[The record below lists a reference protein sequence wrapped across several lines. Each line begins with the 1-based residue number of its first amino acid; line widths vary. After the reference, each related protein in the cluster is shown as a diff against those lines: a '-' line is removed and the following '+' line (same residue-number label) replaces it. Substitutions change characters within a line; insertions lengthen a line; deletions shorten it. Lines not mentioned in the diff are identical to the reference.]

1 MLLPG
6 ACCRLPDSDAPA
18 FQLKIFAVI
27 LFLRNWDTERKL
39 KCHFQET
46 CSVNLHKIMYLSKS
60 ICKSNQY
67 AKKLSVVQPNP
78 ENSKM
83 QYALLLTYANYLFDL
98 ACPWNFQNVVNIKQ
112 SAINMLVLRCTH
124 YYSDNSK
131 LRPRR
136 LQMKEKG
143 LT

>member
-1 MLLPG
+1 MPWISQQNCPTSRFLTCIPCLIFCVLNEPNCDLKLLFRGAGIKKFLASPWLLLFLYSNLKCKNLWIKLLICQLMLLPG

-60 ICKSNQY
+60 ICKSNQH
-67 AKKLSVVQPNP
+67 AKSFL
-78 ENSKM
+78 
-83 QYALLLTYANYLFDL
+83 
-98 ACPWNFQNVVNIKQ
+98 
-112 SAINMLVLRCTH
+112 
-124 YYSDNSK
+124 
-131 LRPRR
+131 
-136 LQMKEKG
+136 
-143 LT
+143 